1 MVYYPYLYFCIGP
14 PGRRVLLYYC
24 IFVLLYLF
32 LYFVLSNPLDTFK
45 WSVPLSISRGKKFRH
60 LITVHDQIQIQESSS
75 IQKDEQKV
83 YGIHD
88 PANYDFD
95 LNMWSSTKADDLRSS
110 LKRLNKVELSKSSKE
125 ILEAILFASGSP
137 VLEEDLKDK
146 MIHKKEFKKEIESL
160 RDFYQNRG
168 INLIKAG
175 NKWSFRTAESIKD
188 DLTIFKTQKRKLSR
202 AAIET
207 LSIIAYQQPI
217 TRSEI
222 ENIRGVQMGRGSI
235 DHLVEIGWIKPSGR
249 KNIPGKPALWV
260 TTELFMEHFGIE
272 NISDL
277 PSKEELKASGFL
289 EKRSAIATIT
299 DIAGK
304 NEFLEDKEVEDEE
317 TLEDFISEESAK

>member
-1 MVYYPYLYFCIGP
+1 M
-14 PGRRVLLYYC
+14 
-24 IFVLLYLF
+24 
-32 LYFVLSNPLDTFK
+32 ST
-45 WSVPLSISRGKKFRH
+45 SR
-60 LITVHDQIQIQESSS
+60 D
-75 IQKDEQKV
+75 
-83 YGIHD
+83 
-88 PANYDFD
+88 
-95 LNMWSSTKADDLRSS
+95 
-110 LKRLNKVELSKSSKE
+110 SK

-146 MIHKKEFKKEIESL
+146 MINKKEFKKEIESL
-160 RDFYQNRG
+160 KEFYQNRG
-168 INLIKAG
+168 INLIKTG

-235 DHLVEIGWIKPSGR
+235 DHLMEIGWIKPSGR

-304 NEFLEDKEVEDEE
+304 NEFLEDKEVDDEE
-317 TLEDFISEESAK
+317 TLEDFIPEESAK

>member
-1 MVYYPYLYFCIGP
+1 M
-14 PGRRVLLYYC
+14 
-24 IFVLLYLF
+24 
-32 LYFVLSNPLDTFK
+32 S
-45 WSVPLSISRGKKFRH
+45 
-60 LITVHDQIQIQESSS
+60 
-75 IQKDEQKV
+75 
-83 YGIHD
+83 
-88 PANYDFD
+88 
-95 LNMWSSTKADDLRSS
+95 LNRD
-110 LKRLNKVELSKSSKE
+110 SK
-125 ILEAILFASGSP
+125 ILEAILFASSSP

-146 MIHKKEFKKEIESL
+146 MMNKKEFKKEIESL
-160 RDFYQNRG
+160 REFYQNRG
-168 INLIKAG
+168 INLIKTG

-188 DLTIFKTQKRKLSR
+188 ELTIFKTQKRKLSR

-235 DHLVEIGWIKPSGR
+235 DHLMEIGWIKPSGR

-277 PSKEELKASGFL
+277 PSKDELKASGFL

-304 NEFLEDKEVEDEE
+304 NEEIEAQEDEDVE
-317 TLEDFISEESAK
+317 TLEDFIPEESSS

>member
-1 MVYYPYLYFCIGP
+1 M
-14 PGRRVLLYYC
+14 
-24 IFVLLYLF
+24 
-32 LYFVLSNPLDTFK
+32 
-45 WSVPLSISRGKKFRH
+45 
-60 LITVHDQIQIQESSS
+60 
-75 IQKDEQKV
+75 
-83 YGIHD
+83 
-88 PANYDFD
+88 
-95 LNMWSSTKADDLRSS
+95 STNRD
-110 LKRLNKVELSKSSKE
+110 SK

-146 MIHKKEFKKEIESL
+146 MINKKEFKKEIESL
-160 RDFYQNRG
+160 REFYQSRG
-168 INLIKAG
+168 INLIKTG

-235 DHLVEIGWIKPSGR
+235 DHLMEIGWIKPSGR

-304 NEFLEDKEVEDEE
+304 NEFLEDKEVDDEE
-317 TLEDFISEESAK
+317 TLEDFIPEESS

>member
-1 MVYYPYLYFCIGP
+1 M
-14 PGRRVLLYYC
+14 
-24 IFVLLYLF
+24 
-32 LYFVLSNPLDTFK
+32 
-45 WSVPLSISRGKKFRH
+45 
-60 LITVHDQIQIQESSS
+60 
-75 IQKDEQKV
+75 
-83 YGIHD
+83 
-88 PANYDFD
+88 
-95 LNMWSSTKADDLRSS
+95 STNRD
-110 LKRLNKVELSKSSKE
+110 SK
-125 ILEAILFASGSP
+125 ILEAILFASESP

-146 MIHKKEFKKEIESL
+146 MINKIEFKKEIESL
-160 RDFYQNRG
+160 REFYQNRG
-168 INLIKAG
+168 INLIKTG

-235 DHLVEIGWIKPSGR
+235 DHLMEIGWIKPSGR

-304 NEFLEDKEVEDEE
+304 NEFLEDKEVDDEE
-317 TLEDFISEESAK
+317 TLEDFIPEESAK

>member
-1 MVYYPYLYFCIGP
+1 M
-14 PGRRVLLYYC
+14 
-24 IFVLLYLF
+24 
-32 LYFVLSNPLDTFK
+32 
-45 WSVPLSISRGKKFRH
+45 
-60 LITVHDQIQIQESSS
+60 
-75 IQKDEQKV
+75 
-83 YGIHD
+83 
-88 PANYDFD
+88 
-95 LNMWSSTKADDLRSS
+95 STNRD
-110 LKRLNKVELSKSSKE
+110 SK

-146 MIHKKEFKKEIESL
+146 MINKKEFKKEIESL
-160 RDFYQNRG
+160 KEFYQNRG
-168 INLIKAG
+168 INLIKTG

-188 DLTIFKTQKRKLSR
+188 DITIFKTQKRKLSR

-235 DHLVEIGWIKPSGR
+235 DHLMEIGWIKPSGR

-317 TLEDFISEESAK
+317 TLEDFIPDAGAQ

>member
-1 MVYYPYLYFCIGP
+1 M
-14 PGRRVLLYYC
+14 
-24 IFVLLYLF
+24 
-32 LYFVLSNPLDTFK
+32 
-45 WSVPLSISRGKKFRH
+45 
-60 LITVHDQIQIQESSS
+60 
-75 IQKDEQKV
+75 
-83 YGIHD
+83 
-88 PANYDFD
+88 
-95 LNMWSSTKADDLRSS
+95 STNRD
-110 LKRLNKVELSKSSKE
+110 SK

-146 MIHKKEFKKEIESL
+146 MINKMEFKKEIESL
-160 RDFYQNRG
+160 REFYQNRG
-168 INLIKAG
+168 INLIKTG

-235 DHLVEIGWIKPSGR
+235 DHLMEIGWIKPSGR

-304 NEFLEDKEVEDEE
+304 NEFLEDKEVDDEE
-317 TLEDFISEESAK
+317 TLEDFIPEESAK